1 MLKLLRGAELSQE
14 ITLYKSELSTAER
27 QIMAAMPADAA
38 DFDTQFDSDL
48 DASDIAYSLA
58 IGLVGVFISTNADIE
73 KWLASVHDAASGK
86 KGEYSVIQQMLG
98 FLLFHQGDALDVF
111 KSGEGFVAR
120 NGEKAYVMFHRLLF
134 GHDVLA
140 TGKGLM
146 PFNPFALMFEQQGL
160 AGVLQAARHLIAD
173 TMSKQGLPVPGSSYF
188 DIDREDGKPWNKII
202 DWVQDLS
209 IESCGDKKL
218 QQDIYSHMFTIR
230 AQDIAAGGLV
240 AVLDNAYYL
249 ARRIDDPIRKAQIEL
264 VSTSVAFFGQA
275 AAGASRQNGVPYI
288 NNAMVPQLA
297 KAYVGLF
304 VSSMKRT
311 CQLREKTKELCH
323 SADEQIARHEL
334 ISEQLHSSLDSLDS
348 SNAAAN
354 VSKLINYLED

>member
-1 MLKLLRGAELSQE
+1 MSQE

-86 KGEYSVIQQMLG
+86 KGEYNVIQQMLG
-98 FLLFHQGDALDVF
+98 SLLFHQGDALDVF

-202 DWVQDLS
+202 DWVQELS

-218 QQDIYSHMFTIR
+218 QQDIYSHMFTMR

-240 AVLDNAYYL
+240 AVLDNAYCL

-297 KAYVGLF
+297 KAYAGLF
-304 VSSMKRT
+304 ASSMKRT
-311 CQLREKTKELCH
+311 YQLRENTKELCN

-334 ISEQLHSSLDSLDS
+334 TSEQLHSSLDSLDS